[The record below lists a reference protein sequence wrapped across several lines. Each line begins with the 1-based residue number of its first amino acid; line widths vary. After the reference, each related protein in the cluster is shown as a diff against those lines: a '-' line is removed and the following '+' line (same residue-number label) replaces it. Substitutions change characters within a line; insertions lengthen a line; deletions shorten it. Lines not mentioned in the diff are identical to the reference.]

1 MKTDS
6 ATWKSW
12 VDLDLEGELRA
23 EDKARLDELA
33 AAEPRVQAERRAL
46 ESLHQMIEDDRI
58 EVQPGF
64 TARVMAAL
72 PRAWWERQRSSA
84 GLPVWALPLAMM
96 LVLALGGALLL
107 GGAEETG
114 RFAGVGLALL
124 DFLQVTFLAGA
135 GMLFATW
142 RGVGFGLEQLIAD
155 SGMNLLAMVA
165 AVVFLNLLLLSLL
178 RRRPRVAQSAADSA
192 ASADE

>member
-12 VDLDLEGELRA
+12 VDLELEGELRE
-23 EDKARLDELA
+23 EDKARLDALA
-33 AAEPRVQAERRAL
+33 ETEPRVQDERQAL
-46 ESLHQMIEDDRI
+46 ESLHRMIEGDRV

-64 TARVMAAL
+64 TARVMATL
-72 PRAWWERQRSSA
+72 PRAWWEHQRASA

-96 LVLALGGALLL
+96 LVLALGGSLLL
-107 GGAEETG
+107 AGAEETG
-114 RFAGVGLALL
+114 RFAGVGLAVL
-124 DFLQVTFLAGA
+124 DFVQVTFLAGA

-155 SGMNLLAMVA
+155 SGVNLLAMVA
-165 AVVFLNLLLLSLL
+165 GVVFLNLLFLSLL
-178 RRRPRVAQSAADSA
+178 RRRPRATESAKSG
-192 ASADE
+192 DEL